1 MAALNHKN
9 ETETPPR
16 GCFSLVKKGQKFKKY
31 SSKPKEE
38 VIRLCFEEKQD
49 LSIKLCLV
57 SIPKIEKL

>member
-1 MAALNHKN
+1 MKQK
-9 ETETPPR
+9 TSPR
-16 GCFSLVKKGQKFKKY
+16 GCFSLVKKEQKFKKY

-38 VIRLCFEEKQD
+38 VIRLYFEEQQD